1 MPDFDKI
8 LSVNIHC
15 AGMVYTQKHTDKTR
29 QDARKSILTALSI
42 VLMPALLKHL
52 LQPCNCLKHITGL
65 YNCQCANCFLTA
77 HAFYF
82 ALYDVFTACAVLLT
96 V

>member
-1 MPDFDKI
+1 
-8 LSVNIHC
+8 
-15 AGMVYTQKHTDKTR
+15 MVYTQKHTDKTR

-52 LQPCNCLKHITGL
+52 LKPYNCLKHSTRI
-65 YNCQCANCFLTA
+65 YDCQCTNDFLTA
-77 HAFYF
+77 HAFYI
-82 ALYDVFTACAVLLT
+82 AMYDVLAALAALLT